1 MDNTIYVEAIR
12 SIMNSQS
19 VGYSFVKSFIDTLW
33 KNKETLCINN
43 YVMVWHVQY
52 TSESM
57 PQKFIEFSNAQEF
70 EDRKSVV

>member
-43 YVMVWHVQY
+43 YVMVWHV
-52 TSESM
+52 
-57 PQKFIEFSNAQEF
+57 
-70 EDRKSVV
+70 